1 MEPFSIIRIM
11 HFLFF
16 STFNPDAI
24 SSVTFYK
31 SDFPSKYGGR
41 LSSITDVRMREG
53 NNLEYKGNGAVGL
66 LASRL
71 SFEGPV
77 VKGKSSFILSGRYS
91 YAGIVANTLY
101 PLHTIFSS
109 MNNFRKGNEISF
121 YDLNAKFNSA
131 LNTKNHLFI
140 SGYSGQDHFYFK
152 NFSDKYSLD
161 WGNTSATIRWN
172 HVFKSR
178 FFSNTTL
185 AFSNYS
191 YSYHLLADV
200 RDFLWQ
206 ANMKNYQLKS
216 DYDFQISNSM
226 KLDFGI
232 FSGYLITSPGEI
244 TPVDTTSVIQS
255 FAIDKKHAFEIGTYA
270 ECKIK
275 ITKRLRLLMGTRFTS
290 FSEMGPGTA
299 FILSRD
305 RREVTDSVI
314 FGRRE
319 VIKNYNQ
326 IDPRLSMSYKLT
338 SNSAV
343 KFSYQRV
350 HQNLHLLSNSSVGLP
365 TDIWMSAGYDLLP
378 GISDQVS
385 LGYSHSFNHEK
396 IEASVEMFY
405 KKINNVIDF
414 RDNADLF
421 LNENISTQILTG
433 DANALGSEFF
443 IIKKYGKISWWISYT
458 ISKVTNYING
468 INNNQ
473 PYPPVY
479 DKRHNLK
486 LIFHYKLNDRWELSS
501 SFSLVSGSNITI
513 PEGSF
518 QYYGASFN
526 YYTQRNGYKVPAF
539 HEVDLS
545 LTIHN
550 SKKAK
555 WNSAWIFTV
564 NNLYNRK
571 NVFSIY
577 VRQNKYDLERMQVKK
592 LYLYGFLPSIT
603 YNFNF

>member
-1 MEPFSIIRIM
+1 
-11 HFLFF
+11 
-16 STFNPDAI
+16 
-24 SSVTFYK
+24 
-31 SDFPSKYGGR
+31 
-41 LSSITDVRMREG
+41 
-53 NNLEYKGNGAVGL
+53 
-66 LASRL
+66 
-71 SFEGPV
+71 
-77 VKGKSSFILSGRYS
+77 
-91 YAGIVANTLY
+91 
-101 PLHTIFSS
+101 
-109 MNNFRKGNEISF
+109 
-121 YDLNAKFNSA
+121 
-131 LNTKNHLFI
+131 
-140 SGYSGQDHFYFK
+140 
-152 NFSDKYSLD
+152 
-161 WGNTSATIRWN
+161 
-172 HVFKSR
+172 
-178 FFSNTTL
+178 
-185 AFSNYS
+185 
-191 YSYHLLADV
+191 
-200 RDFLWQ
+200 
-206 ANMKNYQLKS
+206 
-216 DYDFQISNSM
+216 
-226 KLDFGI
+226 
-232 FSGYLITSPGEI
+232 
-244 TPVDTTSVIQS
+244 
-255 FAIDKKHAFEIGTYA
+255 
-270 ECKIK
+270 
-275 ITKRLRLLMGTRFTS
+275 
-290 FSEMGPGTA
+290 
-299 FILSRD
+299 
-305 RREVTDSVI
+305 
-314 FGRRE
+314 
-319 VIKNYNQ
+319 
-326 IDPRLSMSYKLT
+326 
-338 SNSAV
+338 
-343 KFSYQRV
+343 
-350 HQNLHLLSNSSVGLP
+350 
-365 TDIWMSAGYDLLP
+365 MSAGYDLLP